1 MTTRT
6 RTGSRSA
13 TPGLGCLGLVA
24 AAIVV
29 LFAAFLG
36 WHYEYGTQRTVT
48 FTVRS
53 LDDQVTSSS
62 SGGIKHEYLVFT
74 TSGQVYKNTDSFWHG
89 KFDSSSVQA
98 MFQQGATYRC
108 PVYGFRI
115 FIASSYPDILDGCKQ
130 VTR

>member
-1 MTTRT
+1 MRKNA
-6 RTGSRSA
+6 G
-13 TPGLGCLGLVA
+13 GLLGAIA
-24 AAIVV
+24 AAVV
-29 LFAAFLG
+29 LLVIAIVG
-36 WHYEYGTQRTVT
+36 WHYEYGTDRTVT

-53 LDDQVTSSS
+53 LDDQVTS
-62 SGGIKHEYLVFT
+62 GGGSIKHQYLIFT

-98 MFQQGATYRC
+98 MFQQGGTYRC

-130 VTR
+130 VKA

>member
-1 MTTRT
+1 MR
-6 RTGSRSA
+6 
-13 TPGLGCLGLVA
+13 PLLA
-24 AAIVV
+24 AFGAIAV
-29 LFAAFLG
+29 LLIAFLG

-53 LDDQVTSSS
+53 LDDQVTSSDGS
-62 SGGIKHEYLVFT
+62 IHHQYLVFT

-98 MFQQGATYRC
+98 IFQAGSTYRC

-130 VTR
+130 VAH